1 MTELSIDVADLV
13 ARLTPAMREA
23 FEERAGIR
31 EFDGGLPR
39 EQAESLALLDVLR
52 VYSLALCP
60 LTCLWV
66 RQGTNTTHVLTSD
79 RAGVEPLLQYHGIE
93 VLCTVDLRDVLA
105 QFDGLVRLASI
116 S

>member
-13 ARLTPAMREA
+13 ARLSPAMREA

-39 EQAESLALLDVLR
+39 DQAESLALLDVLR
-52 VYSLALCP
+52 EFPLALCP

-66 RQGTNTTHVLTSD
+66 RQGTDTTHVLTSD
-79 RAGVEPLLQYHGIE
+79 RAGAEHLLKYHGIE
-93 VLCTVDLRDVLA
+93 VLCTVDLHEVLA
-105 QFDGLVRLASI
+105 QFDGLVRLAPI
-116 S
+116 C